1 MKDYVIITRESKPI
15 KMLEVKSIKESKE
28 VLALLKECQDN
39 AKDFEI
45 ADNNEKIRLAKE
57 NDVLIKRIDL
67 LEQKNKIIE
76 AELKFNRGEI
86 EESEYLEICNGNK

>member
-1 MKDYVIITRESKPI
+1 MKNYIVLTRDGKPVKI
-15 KMLEVKSIKESKE
+15 LEVKSIKESKE

-45 ADNNEKIRLAKE
+45 ADNNEKIRLAKD

-86 EESEYLEICNGNK
+86 EESEYQEICNGNK